1 LAAINEAVNVVW
13 DGAARD
19 GADMDE
25 TVIKNTEIEKKT
37 VASHV
42 RKQQQR
48 QPKSKPILDS
58 LTTSLQIQNC
68 SIEFIDLALDEHTL
82 PQTHVNAEQPA
93 SRFQCQYESGA

>member
-25 TVIKNTEIEKKT
+25 TVIKNTEIEEKT
-37 VASHV
+37 VAPHV

-68 SIEFIDLALDEHTL
+68 SIECIDPALDEHTL
-82 PQTHVNAEQPA
+82 PQTYVIAEQPA
-93 SRFQCQYESGA
+93 SRFQCQYESRA